1 MDCNDLE
8 AFLAVVQHGSFTQ
21 AAHAL
26 HRSQPAVSRQIQ
38 RLEAEL
44 GIALLDRRSGAVR
57 LTSGGEQVRRFAQT
71 TLAQLADLRAAV
83 ITDDHSL
90 TGQLGIAAST
100 TPGQYLVPTLVAQFR
115 DRYPGINAEVT
126 VMDSASVA
134 EQVQLG
140 AADLGFIGMRR
151 PHRLLHYTEIA
162 RDEVV
167 LAVPPS
173 HRFAGHESVPLA
185 ELSGERF
192 IDREPG
198 SGTRTSLIQA
208 LSAKGLTL
216 PSVRTVMILS
226 TTEAIVSAAEQGHGI
241 GWVSSLALQHRD
253 RQRVALV
260 RVNEV
265 DVMRP
270 MYLVHRRRSQL
281 SPIAIAFIDALPN
294 GANTD

>member
-1 MDCNDLE
+1 MDCHDLE
-8 AFLAVVQHGSFTQ
+8 AFLAVVQHGSFTR
-21 AAHAL
+21 AANAL

-57 LTSGGEQVRRFAQT
+57 LTPGGERVRRFAQT
-71 TLAQLADLRAAV
+71 TLAQLVDLRAAV
-83 ITDDHSL
+83 TANDRSL
-90 TGQLGIAAST
+90 TGLLSIAAST
-100 TPGQYLVPTLVAQFR
+100 TPGQYLVPTIVAQFR
-115 DRYPGINAEVT
+115 DGHPGINTEVS

-134 EQVQLG
+134 EHVQQG
-140 AADLGFIGMRR
+140 SADLGFIGMRR
-151 PHRLLHYTEIA
+151 PHRQLYYTEIA

-173 HRFAGHESVPLA
+173 HRFATRGIVSLA

-208 LSAKGLTL
+208 LRQKALTL
-216 PSVRTVMILS
+216 PSVRTVMVLS

-253 RQRVALV
+253 RQRVAMV
-260 RVNEV
+260 RVQEV
-265 DVMRP
+265 DVLRP
-270 MYLVHRRRSQL
+270 MYLVHRRRKLL
-281 SPIAIAFIDALPN
+281 SPIAIAFVDSLPGDADN
-294 GANTD
+294 G